1 MQSGGE
7 RRSPCV
13 LLAIRQEL
21 IIIRMKCKVCK
32 SEAAVGL
39 RSHNAAFCEKCFLDF
54 FRRQVQ
60 RGIESMGL
68 FGRKDKILVA
78 VSGGK
83 DSLSLML
90 ELSSLGYNVTG
101 LFVDLAIP
109 DSSAQARSA
118 VEIFCQKH
126 GLELKI
132 VDLAREGLA
141 IPDIKRAVRHP
152 ICSVCGKIKRYYFD
166 KMAREGGFDA
176 LATGHNLDDEVSR
189 LMSNTL
195 RWDQG
200 YLATQS
206 PLMPAANGFARKV
219 KPLWRLTE
227 FETANY
233 AFLKGIEH
241 HIAPCPYSAG
251 ASFSVLKTWV
261 QKLEQEMPGRK
272 MDFYKG
278 FLERGK
284 AFFAQ
289 APTNPEFGSCPE
301 CGAPTPGAGPCSVCR
316 LKQAVRELAPPA

>member
-1 MQSGGE
+1 
-7 RRSPCV
+7 
-13 LLAIRQEL
+13 
-21 IIIRMKCKVCK
+21 MKCKVCK
-32 SEAAVGL
+32 AEAAVGL
-39 RSHNAAFCEKCFLDF
+39 RSHNTAFCEKCFLEF

-60 RGIESMGL
+60 RGIESMRL
-68 FGRKDKILVA
+68 FGRSDRILVA
-78 VSGGK
+78 LSGGK

-90 ELSSLGYNVTG
+90 ELASLDYNVTG

-109 DSSAQARSA
+109 ASSAQARSL
-118 VEIFCQKH
+118 VENFCRKH

-132 VDLAREGLA
+132 VDLALEGLA
-141 IPDIKRAVRHP
+141 IPDVKRATRRPV
-152 ICSVCGKIKRYYFD
+152 CSVCGKIKRYYFD
-166 KMAREGGFDA
+166 RMAREGGFA
-176 LATGHNLDDEVSR
+176 AIATGHNLDDEVAR

-195 RWDQG
+195 RWDRS

-241 HIAPCPYSAG
+241 HLAPCPYSAG

-278 FLERGK
+278 FLERGR
-284 AFFAQ
+284 ASFAEGTQ
-289 APTNPEFGSCPE
+289 PAEFGSCPE
-301 CGAPTPGAGPCSVCR
+301 CGAPTPSAGICGICR
-316 LKQAVRELAPPA
+316 LKQAVRDLPPGD